1 MIFAHTATAVDCV
14 HYRRWLQQVLF
25 DAVIVTRAS
34 AEGRIMKK
42 WLDAARRKMGGLH
55 LFPKDGAK
63 YVLQIPY
70 GTQCADIATCAST
83 SAHKSIIDD

>member
-1 MIFAHTATAVDCV
+1 MTAAVLAASATAAAT
-14 HYRRWLQQVLF
+14 QVLF

-63 YVLQIPY
+63 YVLQI
-70 GTQCADIATCAST
+70 QT
-83 SAHKSIIDD
+83 SSSI

>member
-1 MIFAHTATAVDCV
+1 
-14 HYRRWLQQVLF
+14 VLF

-63 YVLQIPY
+63 YVFQILTEFNTILVQLLVNC
-70 GTQCADIATCAST
+70 TQ
-83 SAHKSIIDD
+83 HW